1 MRGVPRYDAGRRS
14 LHEDPSCEAR
24 EVIVMRPVIVVVLL
38 ALTHGV
44 AALAAQQQAAMRPK
58 PLPAVPFVIDTAEA
72 GRVRVTTITGLSHP
86 WSLAFLP
93 NGDMLVTERPGRL
106 RMIRGGQLDSTPISG
121 VPAVGAGGGG
131 GLMEITLHP
140 RFADNRLLYL
150 SYTKAMGEGR
160 HTPALSRARLDGGAL
175 ADVQEIFVADT
186 PGIGPP
192 AGAAMLFGPDG
203 YLYMTVGG
211 ANDDIAQDGSSHQ
224 GKVVRLTADG
234 SPAPGNPFAGRPGFK
249 PEIYSLGHRN
259 MIGMTVHPVTGAIW
273 ESENGPLGG
282 DEVNILRAGANY
294 GWPLVSLGRNYD
306 GARVSDLF
314 QREGL
319 EDPEL
324 HWTPSI
330 AISGM
335 TFYTGDRFPAWK
347 NNLFVG
353 GLQYGR
359 IPGTGQMH
367 RVVFNERWEEVRR
380 EALFTEL
387 RQRIRNV
394 EQGPDG
400 LLYVLTDEDDGAVL
414 RLEPAP

>member
-1 MRGVPRYDAGRRS
+1 V
-14 LHEDPSCEAR
+14 
-24 EVIVMRPVIVVVLL
+24 EVIVRGPVIGFVLAGLVL
-38 ALTHGV
+38 ACT
-44 AALAAQQQAAMRPK
+44 AATPAAQQQAAMPPR
-58 PLPAVPFVIDTAEA
+58 PLPSTPFIIDTAEA
-72 GRVRVTTITGLSHP
+72 GRVRVTPITGLSHP

-106 RMIRGGQLDSTPISG
+106 RRIRNGVVDATPIAG
-121 VPAVGAGGGG
+121 VPAVEAGGGG
-131 GLMEITLHP
+131 GLMEIALHP

-160 HTPALSRARLDGGAL
+160 HTPALSRARLDGDSL
-175 ADVQEIFVADT
+175 VDVREIFVADT
-186 PGIGPP
+186 PGMGPP

-211 ANDDIAQDGSSHQ
+211 ANDAIAQDGTSHQ
-224 GKVVRLTADG
+224 GKIVRLAEDG
-234 SPAPGNPFAGRPGFK
+234 SAPPDNPFAGKAGFK

-259 MIGMTVHPVTGAIW
+259 MIGMTVHPETGAIW

-282 DEVNILRAGANY
+282 DEVNILEPGANY
-294 GWPLVSLGRNYD
+294 GWPIVSLGRNYD

-335 TFYTGDRFPAWK
+335 TFYTGDRFPAWR

-353 GLQYGR
+353 GLQLGR
-359 IPGTGQMH
+359 IPGTGQLH
-367 RVVFNERWEEVRR
+367 RVVFNERREEVRR
-380 EALFTEL
+380 EALFVEL

-414 RLEPAP
+414 RLEPTP

>member
-1 MRGVPRYDAGRRS
+1 VR
-14 LHEDPSCEAR
+14 
-24 EVIVMRPVIVVVLL
+24 RPVIRFVLAGLVLASGAVV
-38 ALTHGV
+38 
-44 AALAAQQQAAMRPK
+44 LAAQQPAAMPPK
-58 PLPAVPFVIDTAEA
+58 PLPATPFVIETAEA
-72 GRVRVTTITGLSHP
+72 GRVRVTPITGLDHP

-106 RMIRGGQLDSTPISG
+106 RVIRDGAVAPTPIAG
-121 VPAVGAGGGG
+121 VPAVEAGGGG
-131 GLMEITLHP
+131 GLMEIALHP
-140 RFADNRLLYL
+140 RFGDNGLLYL

-175 ADVQEIFVADT
+175 ADVREIFVADT
-186 PGIGPP
+186 PGMGPP

-224 GKVVRLTADG
+224 GKIVRLDDDG
-234 SPAPGNPFAGRPGFK
+234 RPAPGNPFAGRAGFK

-259 MIGMTVHPVTGAIW
+259 MIGMTVHPETGAIW

-282 DEVNILRAGANY
+282 DEVNILKAGANY
-294 GWPLVSLGRNYD
+294 GWPIVSLGRNYD

-319 EDPEL
+319 VDPEL

-335 TFYTGDRFPAWK
+335 TFYTGDRFPAWT

-353 GLQYGR
+353 GLQLGR

-380 EALFTEL
+380 EALLTEL

-400 LLYVLTDEDDGAVL
+400 LLYVLTDEDEGAVL
-414 RLEPAP
+414 KLEPAP

>member
-1 MRGVPRYDAGRRS
+1 VGGALEVNVRRAVICFVLAGLVVASGAVVP
-14 LHEDPSCEAR
+14 
-24 EVIVMRPVIVVVLL
+24 
-38 ALTHGV
+38 
-44 AALAAQQQAAMRPK
+44 AAQQQAAMPPR
-58 PLPAVPFVIDTAEA
+58 PLPATPFTIDTAEA
-72 GRVRVTTITGLSHP
+72 GRVRVTPIAGLDHP

-106 RMIRGGQLDSTPISG
+106 RVIRDGAVDPTPVAG
-121 VPAVGAGGGG
+121 VPAVEAGGGG
-131 GLMEITLHP
+131 GLMEIALHP
-140 RFADNRLLYL
+140 RFADTRLVYL
-150 SYTKAMGEGR
+150 SYTKDVGGGR
-160 HTPALSRARLDGGAL
+160 HTPALSRGRLQGHAL
-175 ADVQEIFVADT
+175 SDVEEIFVADT
-186 PGIGPP
+186 PGMGPP

-211 ANDDIAQDGSSHQ
+211 ANDDIAQDVSSHQ
-224 GKVVRLTADG
+224 GKIVRLAEDG
-234 SPAPGNPFAGRPGFK
+234 SPAPGNPFAGRPDVR
-249 PEIYSLGHRN
+249 PEIFSLGHRN
-259 MIGMTVHPVTGAIW
+259 MFGMTVHPVTGAIW

-282 DEVNILRAGANY
+282 DEVNILKAGANY
-294 GWPLVSLGRNYD
+294 GWPIVTLGRNYD

-335 TFYTGDRFPAWK
+335 TFYTGDRFPAWR

-353 GLQYGR
+353 GLQLGR

-380 EALFTEL
+380 EALFTDL

-400 LLYVLTDEDDGAVL
+400 LIYVLTDEDDGAIL
-414 RLEPAP
+414 RLEPVP